1 MEQDSR
7 CSRAN
12 SLNRFVSRPERARW
26 RIAADDADRL
36 LGQRHHKSRLAYR
49 DVASATNR
57 VTLIAAMLPKGTA
70 STHTLFCLKTRHPLR
85 AQWLLCA
92 LFNSLVV
99 NFLVRMRVTTHVTTT
114 IVERLPIPREDQLT
128 ATADELVSAAEHL
141 SHGHDTQVF
150 AHLNA
155 QVAQIYQLRESEF
168 AHVLATFPL
177 IDSAERAMMLAAFR
191 SL

>member
-1 MEQDSR
+1 MEAESG
-7 CSRAN
+7 SAFVE
-12 SLNRFVSRPERARW
+12 SLVAG
-26 RIAADDADRL
+26 IAADDADRL
-36 LGQRHHKSRLAYR
+36 LGHRHHKARLAYR

-57 VTLIAAMLPKGTA
+57 VTLIAAILPKGAA

-85 AQWLLCA
+85 AQSLLCA

-114 IVERLPIPREDQLT
+114 IVERLPIPREDHIM
-128 ATADELVSAAEHL
+128 AAVDELVSAAEHL
-141 SHGHDTQVF
+141 SRGHDTAVCAQ
-150 AHLNA
+150 LNA
-155 QVAQIYQLRESEF
+155 RVAQIYQLRESEF

-177 IDSAERAMMLAAFR
+177 IDCAEREMMLAAFR